1 MYRKLFAM
9 LLAVILYLAGSC
21 SVALADDLGSS
32 PSAQPAENI
41 SYQYNE
47 KGILEVVT
55 VETSYPD
62 GSRKTT
68 ITILDPIF
76 QLPVSEDTVIYMYD
90 GSRETLNVVYTRDAS
105 GNLVEK
111 SSVTVERDGSELK
124 DLITNNSYGSNTY
137 RRTECFDKSGNLMM
151 SEETAYIYNA
161 ENILMSSMQSSFQ
174 QNGHNIRTV
183 ITYDEAGE
191 NPVEATT
198 DYSYADGSS
207 GTVTKVYTREK
218 EDTVVLSLE
227 GAPLSDEEASSS
239 EQEFPVAEP
248 ISLAADPGAVG
259 TQPDTVASGL

>member
-1 MYRKLFAM
+1 MNRKLFVMILAM
-9 LLAVILYLAGSC
+9 ILCFAGSC
-21 SVALADDLGSS
+21 SVAFADDFVTS

-47 KGILEVVT
+47 NGILEVVT

-68 ITILDPIF
+68 ITILDPVL
-76 QLPVSEDTVIYMYD
+76 QLPVSEDTVIYARD

-105 GNLVEK
+105 GNLLEK

-124 DLITNNSYGSNTY
+124 DLITNNSYGRNTY

-151 SEETAYIYNA
+151 SEETAYVYNA
-161 ENILMSSMQSSFQ
+161 ENILMSSMQSSYQ
-174 QNGHNIRTV
+174 QNGHNIKTV

-207 GTVTKVYTREK
+207 GTITKVYST
-218 EDTVVLSLE
+218 EDPAITSE
-227 GAPLSDEEASSS
+227 AETSFHDEEESS
-239 EQEFPVAEP
+239 EEQEIPSADPV
-248 ISLAADPGAVG
+248 SLAADPSTEE
-259 TQPDTVASGL
+259 TQSDTVASDL